1 MLSQE
6 ADHVA
11 TQVRGST
18 ALDSIIWLFNSCDA
32 LCQSMTYSTAL
43 TVEELKD
50 LSIIPDTS
58 AMNDDFCALV
68 ENLFGSWAW
77 VSSTFG
83 RCDFLCFH
91 KSQGKLP
98 SAGAVRDDVH
108 DLPAKQRGNYTT
120 LVRVP
125 RANRGKILTKSL
137 HICCILSNRQGSF
150 RVCPPQHHCPSNQNP
165 KAWSL
170 QSPVH

>member
-98 SAGAVRDDVH
+98 SAGAVRDAGADRRRAFPRMR
-108 DLPAKQRGNYTT
+108 LSSPIAKAGTIT
-120 LVRVP
+120 
-125 RANRGKILTKSL
+125 S
-137 HICCILSNRQGSF
+137 CISF
-150 RVCPPQHHCPSNQNP
+150 CN
-165 KAWSL
+165 
-170 QSPVH
+170 